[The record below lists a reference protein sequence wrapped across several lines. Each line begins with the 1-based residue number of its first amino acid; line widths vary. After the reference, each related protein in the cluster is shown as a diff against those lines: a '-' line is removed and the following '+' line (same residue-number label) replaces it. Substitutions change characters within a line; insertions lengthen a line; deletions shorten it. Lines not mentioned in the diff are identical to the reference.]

1 MKQFASSDKKLN
13 AHIFGDIPLKL
24 IDFSSPEVYKMIR
37 GPKRPE
43 GKKGVYKYQLEKL
56 RIMLHFYNQD
66 DFDEIKF
73 FRLNGDQILQFLDC
87 ENFIGPNSVARKEK
101 VIEAIK
107 FLQKS
112 RDLNLYKRPE
122 IINAVR

>member
-1 MKQFASSDKKLN
+1 
-13 AHIFGDIPLKL
+13 
-24 IDFSSPEVYKMIR
+24 MIR

-43 GKKGVYKYQLEKL
+43 GKKGVYKFQLEKL
-56 RIMLHFYNQD
+56 RIMLHFYSQD

-73 FRLNGDQILQFLDC
+73 FRLNADQILQFLDC

-112 RDLNLYKRPE
+112 RELNLYKRPE
-122 IINAVR
+122 IINAVRQVCLDHSGLASLRP